1 MVSKKIILA
10 WIFSIVVTLVVTLFL
25 AVPVSYHTGV
35 LAEQSGDTPE
45 SGVTSYIKQIYDSL
59 VSLGHG
65 SDGAGAWGDWG
76 DFWNRIR
83 SAGEW
88 EPDGTASSDD
98 VVAGETFYGD
108 SRTEMTGTLSLIGDV
123 LPGDVLLGKTF
134 YGNSFV
140 LQTGTLA
147 LTGNATVSDVASGKT
162 FYSDS
167 LSQLTGTAQ
176 LAQDYELQALV
187 EWDDYENPDYQGEE
201 STWTNTLP
209 LAGGEEVWQD
219 ERTGL
224 YWSHVL
230 STSTTNIFPDQDHSA
245 CPFFDGSTESERLA
259 ARYGYDGLTG
269 ACGNAINACGQLSL
283 DADGDTVDET
293 EWYLPT
299 QKELQQAYLDG
310 MYNQTSSSFTTTNLF
325 WSSSE
330 VSHSSTYAW
339 SVGLVI
345 GDTYST
351 SKTNEGAVRCV
362 ARD

>member
-1 MVSKKIILA
+1 MNKKIL
-10 WIFSIVVTLVVTLFL
+10 FSVLVTFLTTMFVVFPLGVK
-25 AVPVSYHTGV
+25 TGV

-45 SGVTSYIKQIYDSL
+45 SGVTSYIKQVYDSL

-65 SDGAGAWGDWG
+65 SDSAGGWGDWG
-76 DFWNRIR
+76 AFWNRIK

-88 EPDGTASSDD
+88 EPDGTAVSED
-98 VVAGETFYGD
+98 VVFGETFYGD
-108 SRTEMTGTLSLIGDV
+108 GRTEV
-123 LPGDVLLGKTF
+123 
-134 YGNSFV
+134 
-140 LQTGTLA
+140 TGTLA
-147 LTGNATVSDVASGKT
+147 LTGDAVAGDVVSGKTFYRDSLTELTGTLALTGDATVSDVASGKT
-162 FYSDS
+162 FYSNS

-176 LAQDYELQALV
+176 LAQDFELQALV

-245 CPFFDGSTESERLA
+245 CPFFDGSTEVERLA

-269 ACGNAINACGQLSL
+269 ACGNAINACGQLLL

-293 EWYLPT
+293 AWYLPT

-310 MYNQTSSSFTTTNLF
+310 MYNQAGSVFTTTGFF

-330 VSHSSTYAW
+330 VSYSSTLAW
-339 SVGLVI
+339 HVALYYGNTR
-345 GDTYST
+345 GYN
-351 SKTNEGAVRCV
+351 KTDVRAVRCV